1 MVAKR
6 ILKRSPKSSSEEEAE
21 DGAHALRSESAH
33 GVNMKTVLYEMK
45 DHVARI
51 TLNRPDEANS
61 INLEMALELMHAS
74 IQASESPA
82 VRAVIITGAGKMFS
96 GGGDLKSFAAQ
107 EDRLPGHL
115 KQVALYLHAAIS
127 RLVRMDAPLLVAV
140 NGSAG
145 GAGMS
150 LCLFA
155 DLVLAAESAKFTL
168 AYTRAGL
175 SPDGGATYYLPRII
189 GVRRALELALT
200 NRVLTPREAQDWG
213 IVTRVVP
220 DSELQAEALALA
232 GQLASGAT
240 RAFGAARRL
249 LHHSFAESL
258 ETQMEL
264 EAQAIADQA
273 RTHDAREG
281 IAAFIAKRKPAFSG
295 S

>member
-1 MVAKR
+1 
-6 ILKRSPKSSSEEEAE
+6 
-21 DGAHALRSESAH
+21 
-33 GVNMKTVLYEMK
+33 MKTLLYEVK

-51 TLNRPDEANS
+51 TFNRPDAANALD
-61 INLEMALELMHAS
+61 LEMGRDLMHAS
-74 IQASESPA
+74 IQASEDPA
-82 VRAVIITGAGKMFS
+82 VRAVILTGAGKMFS

-107 EDRLPGHL
+107 GDALPGHL
-115 KQVALYLHAAIS
+115 KEVALYLHAAIS
-127 RLVRMDAPLLVAV
+127 RFVRMDAPLIAAV

-175 SPDGGATYYLPRII
+175 SPDGGSTYFLPRIV
-189 GVRRALELALT
+189 GLRRALELALT
-200 NRVLTPREAQDWG
+200 NRVLSSKEALEWG
-213 IVTRVVP
+213 IVTKVVP
-220 DSELQAEALALA
+220 DSELQAEAQALA
-232 GQLASGAT
+232 SQLASGAT

-264 EAQAIADQA
+264 EAQAIANQA
-273 RTHDAREG
+273 RTRDAREG
-281 IAAFIAKRKPAFSG
+281 IAAFIAKRKASFTG

>member
-1 MVAKR
+1 
-6 ILKRSPKSSSEEEAE
+6 
-21 DGAHALRSESAH
+21 
-33 GVNMKTVLYEMK
+33 MKTLLYEMK

-51 TLNRPDEANS
+51 TFNRPDAANS
-61 INLEMALELMHAS
+61 LDLQMALDLMHAS
-74 IQASESPA
+74 IQASEDPV
-82 VRAVIITGAGKMFS
+82 VRAVLITGAGKMFS

-107 EDRLPGHL
+107 GDALPGHL
-115 KQVALYLHAAIS
+115 KEVALYLHAAIS
-127 RLVRMDAPLLVAV
+127 RFVRMDAPVVVAV

-155 DLVLAAESAKFTL
+155 DLVLAAESSKFTL

-175 SPDGGATYYLPRII
+175 SPDGGSTYFLPRIV

-200 NRVLTPREAQDWG
+200 NRVLTAREAADWG

-220 DSELQAEALALA
+220 DGELQAEALAFA
-232 GQLASGAT
+232 GQLAAGAT
-240 RAFGAARRL
+240 RAFGAAKRL

-258 ETQMEL
+258 ETQMEM

-281 IAAFIAKRKPAFSG
+281 IAAFIAKRKPAFRG
-295 S
+295 L